1 VGKAGN
7 LYEDA
12 GYELSGS
19 SYVIDKYLGTT
30 WLWDR
35 VRVVGGAYGGFCSF
49 DPQSGL
55 FSYLS
60 YRDPNLLPTLEA
72 YDGAPGFLRSL
83 ELDSDALTKAIIGT
97 IGDVDA
103 YQLPDAKGYA
113 AMSRYLL
120 GVTDD
125 ERQQRRDEILGTT
138 QKDFRRF
145 AETLEVLRGD
155 GAARVVA
162 VTSADKAKAVLE
174 ERPGFWEVKRVI

>member
-1 VGKAGN
+1 VLGAVR
-7 LYEDA
+7 A
-12 GYELSGS
+12 VSG
-19 SYVIDKYLGTT
+19 
-30 WLWDR
+30 R
-35 VRVVGGAYGGFCSF
+35 AA
-49 DPQSGL
+49 DP
-55 FSYLS
+55 
-60 YRDPNLLPTLEA
+60 PPALL
-72 YDGAPGFLRSL
+72 
-83 ELDSDALTKAIIGT
+83 ALPPACRRR
-97 IGDVDA
+97 
-103 YQLPDAKGYA
+103 
-113 AMSRYLL
+113 RYLL